1 MEDLLY
7 EVALARL
14 DGVGA
19 VTARHLLNEY
29 GSAKAIFEC
38 RAKELNTI
46 PHLKETTVRTI
57 VNGQVLHQ
65 AEEELDLAERYGI
78 DVLFFKDKN
87 FPKRLKQIDQ
97 GPIILYYKG
106 NAPLDHNRTVG
117 IIGTRKPTPFG
128 EAHVERL
135 VEKLANYQPLI
146 ISGLAYGI
154 DIAAHKAALR
164 FSLPTIGVLGHG
176 LRHLYP
182 AKHRK
187 VAESMI
193 EQGGLL
199 TEYPF
204 FTEAD
209 PRHFPMRNRIVAGL
223 CDALIVV
230 ESPRKGGSIITAQFA
245 NDYNKDVFAIPAR
258 LHDKTSEGCNW
269 LIKTHR
275 AALLESAEDIAYNLR
290 WEAEEKTVAEQLELF
305 ESLSKDEKLVVALL
319 QQQDNLHID
328 LLSFKS
334 KRGTGVLATVLLQM
348 ELKGLIRSLP
358 GKLYMLIP

>member
-7 EVALARL
+7 KVALARL

-19 VTARHLLNEY
+19 VTARQLLNEY
-29 GSAKAIFEC
+29 GSAQAIFEC
-38 RAKELNTI
+38 KAKELNAIPYLKKATI
-46 PHLKETTVRTI
+46 QTI
-57 VNGQVLHQ
+57 VNGKILHQ
-65 AEEELDLAERYGI
+65 AEEELDVAERYGI
-78 DVLFFKDKN
+78 DILYFMDSN
-87 FPKRLKQIDQ
+87 FPKRLKQISQ

-106 NAPLDHNRTVG
+106 NAPLDHSRTVG
-117 IIGTRKPTPFG
+117 IIGTRRPTPFG
-128 EAHVERL
+128 DTHVERL
-135 VEKLANYQPLI
+135 IEGLSAYQPLI

-154 DIAAHKAALR
+154 DIAAHKAALQKNL
-164 FSLPTIGVLGHG
+164 STIGVLGHG

-187 VAESMI
+187 IAEQMI

-223 CDALIVV
+223 SDALVV
-230 ESPRKGGSIITAQFA
+230 IESPKKGGSIITAQFA
-245 NDYNKDVFAIPAR
+245 NDYNKDVFAIPGR

-275 AALLESAEDIAYNLR
+275 AALLESAEDITYNLR
-290 WEAEEKTVAEQLELF
+290 WEEQEKTVAQQLELF
-305 ESLSKDEKLVVALL
+305 ESLNKDEKLVVALL
-319 QQQDNLHID
+319 QEQDNIHID
-328 LLSFKS
+328 LLAFKS
-334 KRGTGVLATVLLQM
+334 KLGTGILATVLLQM

>member
-7 EVALARL
+7 KVALARL

-19 VTARHLLNEY
+19 VTARQLLNEC

-38 RAKELNTI
+38 RAKELSAILYLRKKTI
-46 PHLKETTVRTI
+46 QAI

-65 AEEELDLAERYGI
+65 AEEELDVAERYGI
-78 DVLFFKDKN
+78 EILYFKDNN

-106 NAPLDHNRTVG
+106 NAPLDHIRTVG
-117 IIGTRKPTPFG
+117 IIGTRRSTPFG
-128 EAHVERL
+128 DAHVERL
-135 VEKLANYQPLI
+135 VEGLAAYQPLI

-154 DIAAHKAALR
+154 DVAAHKAALQQK
-164 FSLPTIGVLGHG
+164 LPTIGVLGHG

-187 VAESMI
+187 IAEQMI

-204 FTEAD
+204 FTEID

-223 CDALIVV
+223 CDALVVV

-245 NDYNKDVFAIPAR
+245 NDYNKDVFSIPGR
-258 LHDKTSEGCNW
+258 LHDKASEGCNW

-290 WEAEEKTVAEQLELF
+290 WEIQEKTVAEQLELF
-305 ESLSKDEKLVVALL
+305 DSLNEDEKLVVALL
-319 QQQDNLHID
+319 QEQDSLHID

-334 KRGTGVLATVLLQM
+334 KLGTGILATVLLQM

-358 GKLYMLIP
+358 GKLYILIP